1 MSLSAPVVKRLLRSM
16 EIRIESIAA
25 TNVMWQIDLGG
36 TKDDKISIK

>member
-1 MSLSAPVVKRLLRSM
+1 MSLSVLVVKSLLLHM
-16 EIRIESIAA
+16 EIRIESIVA